1 MNNDVL
7 DLQPY
12 SPGMP
17 GASEAPTDE
26 SATSLSDIFRA
37 LLRNKWLIVACT
49 ILFLACALV
58 YIAVKTPIYEA
69 TATIRIDPSRAGSLG
84 LSDLLSLAGG
94 GGSGDQIPTEMGILK
109 SDQVTLASLKSL
121 SDAQFRS
128 FAGFDKSQMNFT
140 PTDVMLTRAQEGV
153 IGAVK
158 MQVGVKQVE
167 GTQLVNISFRDRNP
181 QLAAILTNNL
191 VQAYIR
197 QSFDSRYSSVSQV
210 RVWLS
215 AQMDDL
221 RNRAA
226 ESQRKLAEFQE
237 KNNLVGID
245 PQNNTVV
252 DRLKLLNSRLTEAE
266 GDRILKEAQLR
277 AAMTGDPA
285 VLGALFPDSKL
296 QALQAQQANLYG
308 EYAQLTSKFG
318 SKYQP
323 LIELKKQMATVD
335 AGIKDNIS
343 TISARLKEDY
353 DASSGAENML
363 RQSFEAET
371 QKAFAL
377 NRTQADYA
385 LLIADSSS
393 SRDLYDMLQYKLQQA
408 VVDAGLN
415 SVDTMV
421 VDSARVPLDPVEP
434 KKALTLAFGL
444 LLGLAAGVGAALL
457 KESVSDQIRSIQQ
470 VERDTGLVNL
480 ATIPHLLLPT
490 LPSPG
495 GAMVQ
500 AGERPL
506 DIITLR
512 EPRSRP
518 AESYRTLRNAVLL
531 TSIDHPP
538 NTVLITSSL
547 PGEGKSSTAVN
558 YSIVLAQK
566 GARVLLVDADLRRP
580 TLHKQFRVSNR
591 RGLSTYIIGEDE
603 RLNLVTPVPE
613 IPSLTLLPA
622 GRDVPFPSEVLGSQ
636 KFRTL
641 LKNLEADFD
650 NIVIDSAPILTVSD
664 TLPLATWTDAV
675 ILVARAGS
683 TPMKALNRTKAV
695 LRRAHARIV
704 GVLLNDMS
712 GVGGDSGYYGK
723 GGYDYYL
730 RSREEQN

>member
-252 DRLKLLNSRLTEAE
+252 DRLELLNSRLTEAE

-285 VLGALFPDSKL
+285 VLGALFQILSCRLYKRNRRTSM
-296 QALQAQQANLYG
+296 ANTRSLP
-308 EYAQLTSKFG
+308 AS
-318 SKYQP
+318 S
-323 LIELKKQMATVD
+323 D
-335 AGIKDNIS
+335 RNIS
-343 TISARLKEDY
+343 L
-353 DASSGAENML
+353 
-363 RQSFEAET
+363 
-371 QKAFAL
+371 
-377 NRTQADYA
+377 
-385 LLIADSSS
+385 
-393 SRDLYDMLQYKLQQA
+393 
-408 VVDAGLN
+408 
-415 SVDTMV
+415 
-421 VDSARVPLDPVEP
+421 
-434 KKALTLAFGL
+434 
-444 LLGLAAGVGAALL
+444 
-457 KESVSDQIRSIQQ
+457 
-470 VERDTGLVNL
+470 
-480 ATIPHLLLPT
+480 
-490 LPSPG
+490 
-495 GAMVQ
+495 
-500 AGERPL
+500 
-506 DIITLR
+506 
-512 EPRSRP
+512 
-518 AESYRTLRNAVLL
+518 
-531 TSIDHPP
+531 
-538 NTVLITSSL
+538 
-547 PGEGKSSTAVN
+547 
-558 YSIVLAQK
+558 
-566 GARVLLVDADLRRP
+566 
-580 TLHKQFRVSNR
+580 
-591 RGLSTYIIGEDE
+591 
-603 RLNLVTPVPE
+603 
-613 IPSLTLLPA
+613 
-622 GRDVPFPSEVLGSQ
+622 
-636 KFRTL
+636 
-641 LKNLEADFD
+641 
-650 NIVIDSAPILTVSD
+650 
-664 TLPLATWTDAV
+664 
-675 ILVARAGS
+675 
-683 TPMKALNRTKAV
+683 
-695 LRRAHARIV
+695 
-704 GVLLNDMS
+704 
-712 GVGGDSGYYGK
+712 
-723 GGYDYYL
+723 
-730 RSREEQN
+730 